1 MEPKREKVARSLK
14 LEPNLNDRIVAL
26 CAHLGVNVNAYVL
39 NEIGKAVSRD
49 EVAFLLVNNQ
59 KDTLKEM
66 MDMFK
71 NLSDEQ
77 DVPKL

>member
-1 MEPKREKVARSLK
+1 MEVKREKVARSLK

-49 EVAFLLVNNQ
+49 EVAYLLVNNQ
-59 KDTLKEM
+59 KDSLKEM
-66 MDMFK
+66 MEV
-71 NLSDEQ
+71 LSQIGEQ
-77 DVPKL
+77 ESKS

>member
-1 MEPKREKVARSLK
+1 MFYLVCIGDSMEAKKEKVARSLK

-49 EVAFLLVNNQ
+49 EITFLLVDNQ
-59 KDTLKEM
+59 KDSEN
-66 MDMFK
+66 K
-71 NLSDEQ
+71 NS
-77 DVPKL
+77 KL